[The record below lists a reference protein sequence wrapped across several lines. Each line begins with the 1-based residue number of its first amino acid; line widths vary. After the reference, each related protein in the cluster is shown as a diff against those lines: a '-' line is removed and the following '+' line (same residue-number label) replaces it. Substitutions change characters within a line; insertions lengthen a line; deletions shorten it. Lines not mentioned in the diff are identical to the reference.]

1 MFGKIL
7 EFLDKILTWFEEWTL
22 FASVMTALLALF
34 VNVVLRYVFNYTL
47 AWSEE
52 LVREVIIYTTFIG
65 CSAAIKNRSMIRIDA
80 SVQLLPKMKVP
91 LTFFSNIVTM
101 IFSGMMIYY
110 GWKMAP
116 HAGANPPENHYPAD
130 SPRLSICHFAADG
143 GNDAHSYHPGDVP
156 GCISKLK
163 TQAAGIAYMETSH
176 VIIMLILL
184 GCMATYIPVFMCL
197 FFTAVLGFM
206 LFTDLPL
213 LLLAQ
218 SLFRSMDKFALVV
231 VLFFIL
237 CGNIMTAGSIVE
249 KLIKVANSLVSWLP
263 GGLGMAGVLACG
275 LFGAI
280 SGSTVATVVAL
291 GGFMIPALL
300 ENGYDEK
307 YTLGL
312 MTTSP
317 NLGVI
322 IPPSIGMILYSMVSN
337 VSLEGLF
344 LTGFLPGVLIMAGVC
359 IYTYFFYRNDKTLVR
374 MPVPSGKELLMV
386 LKEGFWSLMLPVIIF
401 GGIFSGFFT
410 ANEAAVVACVY
421 AFVVELCIHRS
432 MKFNQ
437 VKSITVS
444 SAVTSATL
452 LIIVAGATCFG
463 RLLTL
468 EDIPGKITE
477 TVLSTISSPVVFLL
491 ALNGLLLV
499 VGMFMDI
506 ISATMILGP
515 VFLPMLDAF
524 NVDWMHFGLIL
535 TVNLAIGYCTPPMG
549 VSLYIT
555 GAIANR
561 DLIFVSK
568 AVLPFILI
576 QLCILLFIT
585 YFPEAVLW
593 LPRMMGYAG

>member
-1 MFGKIL
+1 
-7 EFLDKILTWFEEWTL
+7 
-22 FASVMTALLALF
+22 
-34 VNVVLRYVFNYTL
+34 
-47 AWSEE
+47 
-52 LVREVIIYTTFIG
+52 
-65 CSAAIKNRSMIRIDA
+65 
-80 SVQLLPKMKVP
+80 
-91 LTFFSNIVTM
+91 
-101 IFSGMMIYY
+101 
-110 GWKMAP
+110 
-116 HAGANPPENHYPAD
+116 
-130 SPRLSICHFAADG
+130 
-143 GNDAHSYHPGDVP
+143 
-156 GCISKLK
+156 
-163 TQAAGIAYMETSH
+163 METSH
-176 VIIMLILL
+176 LIIILILL

-197 FFTAVLGFM
+197 FFTAVLGFIF
-206 LFTDLPL
+206 FTDLPVF
-213 LLLAQ
+213 LLAQ
-218 SLFRSMDKFALVV
+218 TLFRSMDNFALVV

-249 KLIKVANSLVSWLP
+249 KLIKVANALVSWLP

-291 GGFMIPALL
+291 GGFMIPALMD
-300 ENGYDEK
+300 NGYPQK

-322 IPPSIGMILYSMVSN
+322 IPPSIGMILYSMISN

-344 LTGFLPGVLIMAGVC
+344 LTGFLPGVLIMLGVC
-359 IYTYFFYRNDKTLVR
+359 LYTYFFFRKKTEIVR
-374 MPVPSGKELLMV
+374 MPIPKPMEVLAV

-401 GGIFSGFFT
+401 GGIFSGAFT

-421 AFVVELCIHRS
+421 AFIVELFIHRS
-432 MKFNQ
+432 IKFMD
-437 VKSITVS
+437 VKKITVS

-463 RLLTL
+463 RLLSL

-477 TVLSTISSPVVFLL
+477 AVLSAIQSPFMFLL
-491 ALNGLLLV
+491 AMNILLLF

-524 NVDWMHFGLIL
+524 GVSWMHFGLIM

-555 GAIANR
+555 GAISNK
-561 DLIFVSK
+561 DIIYVSK
-568 AVLPFILI
+568 AVIPFLLI
-576 QLCILLFIT
+576 QIAVLALIT
-585 YFPEAVLW
+585 YLPDVVLW
-593 LPRMMGYAG
+593 LPRLMGYLE

>member
-1 MFGKIL
+1 M
-7 EFLDKILTWFEEWTL
+7 EFSHL
-22 FASVMTALLALF
+22 
-34 VNVVLRYVFNYTL
+34 
-47 AWSEE
+47 
-52 LVREVIIYTTFIG
+52 III
-65 CSAAIKNRSMIRIDA
+65 
-80 SVQLLPKMKVP
+80 
-91 LTFFSNIVTM
+91 
-101 IFSGMMIYY
+101 
-110 GWKMAP
+110 
-116 HAGANPPENHYPAD
+116 
-130 SPRLSICHFAADG
+130 
-143 GNDAHSYHPGDVP
+143 
-156 GCISKLK
+156 
-163 TQAAGIAYMETSH
+163 
-176 VIIMLILL
+176 LILL

-197 FFTAVLGFM
+197 FFTAVLGFIF
-206 LFTDLPL
+206 FTDLPL

-218 SLFRSMDKFALVV
+218 SLFRSMDNFALVV

-249 KLIKVANSLVSWLP
+249 KLIKVANALVSWLP

-291 GGFMIPALL
+291 GGFMIPALMD
-300 ENGYDEK
+300 NGYPQK

-322 IPPSIGMILYSMVSN
+322 IPPSIGMILYSMISN

-344 LTGFLPGVLIMAGVC
+344 LTGFLPGVLIMLGAC
-359 IYTYFFYRNDKTLVR
+359 LYSYFFFRKKTEILR
-374 MPVPSGKELLMV
+374 LPVPKPMEVLAV
-386 LKEGFWSLMLPVIIF
+386 LKEGFWALMLPVIIF
-401 GGIFSGFFT
+401 GGIFSGAFT

-421 AFVVELCIHRS
+421 AFVVELFIYRS
-432 MKFNQ
+432 IKFMD
-437 VKSITVS
+437 VKKITVS

-463 RLLTL
+463 RLLSL

-477 TVLSTISSPVVFLL
+477 AVLSAIQSPLMFLL
-491 ALNGLLLV
+491 AMNIVLLF

-524 NVDWMHFGLIL
+524 GVNWMHFGLIM

-555 GAIANR
+555 GSISNK
-561 DLIFVSK
+561 DIIYVSK
-568 AVLPFILI
+568 AVIPFLI
-576 QLCILLFIT
+576 IQTAVLALIT
-585 YFPEAVLW
+585 YLPDVVLW
-593 LPRMMGYAG
+593 LPRVMGRLE

>member
-1 MFGKIL
+1 ML
-7 EFLDKILTWFEEWTL
+7 
-22 FASVMTALLALF
+22 ASD
-34 VNVVLRYVFNYTL
+34 
-47 AWSEE
+47 
-52 LVREVIIYTTFIG
+52 VII
-65 CSAAIKNRSMIRIDA
+65 
-80 SVQLLPKMKVP
+80 L
-91 LTFFSNIVTM
+91 
-101 IFSGMMIYY
+101 
-110 GWKMAP
+110 
-116 HAGANPPENHYPAD
+116 
-130 SPRLSICHFAADG
+130 
-143 GNDAHSYHPGDVP
+143 
-156 GCISKLK
+156 
-163 TQAAGIAYMETSH
+163 
-176 VIIMLILL
+176 LILL

-197 FFTAVLGFM
+197 FFTASLGFL
-206 LFTDLPL
+206 LFTDIPL
-213 LLLAQ
+213 LVLVQ
-218 SLFRSMDKFALVV
+218 SLFKAMDNFALVV

-249 KLIKVANSLVSWLP
+249 KLIKVANALVSWLP

-300 ENGYDEK
+300 ENGYPEK
-307 YTLGL
+307 YSIGI

-322 IPPSIGMILYSMVSN
+322 IPPSIGMILYCMISN

-344 LTGFLPGVLIMAGVC
+344 LTGFVPGLLIMLGVC
-359 IYTYFFYRNDKTLVR
+359 LYSYLIFRKKPDIVRKPPPSMVGTLQVI
-374 MPVPSGKELLMV
+374 
-386 LKEGFWSLMLPVIIF
+386 KEGFWSLMLPVIIF
-401 GGIFSGFFT
+401 GGIFSGAFT

-421 AFVVELCIHRS
+421 AFVIELFVHKS
-432 MKFNQ
+432 MKFSQ
-437 VKSITVS
+437 VKEITVS

-468 EDIPGKITE
+468 EDIPGRITE
-477 TVLSTISSPVVFLL
+477 TVLTAIQSPAIFLL
-491 ALNGLLLV
+491 AMNILLLG

-524 NVDWMHFGLIL
+524 GVNWMHFGLIM

-561 DLIFVSK
+561 DLIYVSK
-568 AVLPFILI
+568 AVLPFLI
-576 QLCILLFIT
+576 IQIAVLLLMT
-585 YFPEAVLW
+585 YVPTVVLW
-593 LPRMMGYAG
+593 LPRWMGYL

>member
-1 MFGKIL
+1 
-7 EFLDKILTWFEEWTL
+7 
-22 FASVMTALLALF
+22 
-34 VNVVLRYVFNYTL
+34 
-47 AWSEE
+47 
-52 LVREVIIYTTFIG
+52 
-65 CSAAIKNRSMIRIDA
+65 
-80 SVQLLPKMKVP
+80 
-91 LTFFSNIVTM
+91 
-101 IFSGMMIYY
+101 
-110 GWKMAP
+110 
-116 HAGANPPENHYPAD
+116 
-130 SPRLSICHFAADG
+130 
-143 GNDAHSYHPGDVP
+143 
-156 GCISKLK
+156 
-163 TQAAGIAYMETSH
+163 METSD
-176 VIIMLILL
+176 IIILSILL

-197 FFTAVLGFM
+197 FFTAALGFI

-218 SLFRSMDKFALVV
+218 TLFRSMDNFALVV

-249 KLIKVANSLVSWLP
+249 KLIKVANALVSWLP

-291 GGFMIPALL
+291 GGFMIPALIKH
-300 ENGYDEK
+300 GYPEK
-307 YTLGL
+307 YTIGL

-322 IPPSIGMILYSMVSN
+322 IPPSIGMILFSMISN

-344 LTGFLPGVLIMAGVC
+344 LTGFLPGIMIMFGVC
-359 IYTYFFYRNDKTLVR
+359 IYTYFLFRKGTEITRLPIPKIGETLAI
-374 MPVPSGKELLMV
+374 

-401 GGIFSGFFT
+401 GGIFSGAFT

-421 AFVVELCIHRS
+421 AFIVEIFIHKS
-432 MKFNQ
+432 MKLSQ
-437 VKSITVS
+437 VKEITIS

-468 EDIPGKITE
+468 ESIPGRITE
-477 TVLSTISSPVVFLL
+477 TVLSTIQSPMVFLF
-491 ALNGLLLV
+491 AMNILLLF

-524 NVDWMHFGLIL
+524 DISMMHFGLIM

-555 GAIANR
+555 GAMANR
-561 DLIFVSK
+561 NLIYVSK
-568 AVLPFILI
+568 AVIPFIII
-576 QLCILLFIT
+576 QVIVLGIIT
-585 YFPEAVLW
+585 YMPDMVLW
-593 LPRMMGYAG
+593 LPRFFGYLE

>member
-1 MFGKIL
+1 M
-7 EFLDKILTWFEEWTL
+7 
-22 FASVMTALLALF
+22 
-34 VNVVLRYVFNYTL
+34 
-47 AWSEE
+47 
-52 LVREVIIYTTFIG
+52 
-65 CSAAIKNRSMIRIDA
+65 
-80 SVQLLPKMKVP
+80 
-91 LTFFSNIVTM
+91 
-101 IFSGMMIYY
+101 
-110 GWKMAP
+110 
-116 HAGANPPENHYPAD
+116 EN
-130 SPRLSICHFAADG
+130 
-143 GNDAHSYHPGDVP
+143 
-156 GCISKLK
+156 
-163 TQAAGIAYMETSH
+163 SH
-176 VIIMLILL
+176 IIIMLILL

-197 FFTAVLGFM
+197 FFTAVLGF
-206 LFTDLPL
+206 LFFTDIPI

-218 SLFRSMDKFALVV
+218 TLLRSMDNFALVV

-237 CGNIMTAGSIVE
+237 CGNIMTAGTIVE
-249 KLIKVANSLVSWLP
+249 KLIKFANALVSWLP

-300 ENGYDEK
+300 DNGYPEK

-322 IPPSIGMILYSMVSN
+322 IPPSIGMILYSMISN

-344 LTGFLPGVLIMAGVC
+344 LTGFVPGVLIMFGTCV
-359 IYTYFFYRNDKTLVR
+359 YTYMYFRKKTEIVR
-374 MPVPSGKELLMV
+374 MPVPSFREVLGIFKES
-386 LKEGFWSLMLPVIIF
+386 FWSLMLPVIIF
-401 GGIFSGFFT
+401 GGIFSGAFT

-421 AFVVELCIHRS
+421 AFFVELVIHRAI
-432 MKFNQ
+432 KFSD
-437 VKSITVS
+437 VKRITVS

-452 LIIVAGATCFG
+452 LIIVAGASCFG

-468 EDIPGKITE
+468 EDIPGAITE
-477 TVLSTISSPVVFLL
+477 AVLATIESPVVFLL
-491 ALNGLLLV
+491 AMNGLLLV

-524 NVDWMHFGLIL
+524 NIDWMHFGLIM

-555 GAIANR
+555 GAIADR
-561 DLIFVSK
+561 DLIYVSK
-568 AVLPFILI
+568 AVLPFIAI
-576 QLCILLFIT
+576 QIAVLLLLTFL
-585 YFPEAVLW
+585 PDVVLW
-593 LPRMMGYAG
+593 LPKVMGFVG

>member
-1 MFGKIL
+1 M
-7 EFLDKILTWFEEWTL
+7 
-22 FASVMTALLALF
+22 
-34 VNVVLRYVFNYTL
+34 
-47 AWSEE
+47 
-52 LVREVIIYTTFIG
+52 
-65 CSAAIKNRSMIRIDA
+65 
-80 SVQLLPKMKVP
+80 QL
-91 LTFFSNIVTM
+91 S
-101 IFSGMMIYY
+101 
-110 GWKMAP
+110 
-116 HAGANPPENHYPAD
+116 D
-130 SPRLSICHFAADG
+130 
-143 GNDAHSYHPGDVP
+143 
-156 GCISKLK
+156 
-163 TQAAGIAYMETSH
+163 

-184 GCMATYIPVFMCL
+184 GCMASYIPVFMCL
-197 FFTAVLGFM
+197 FFTALLGF
-206 LFTDLPL
+206 LIFTDLPL
-213 LLLAQ
+213 LLLFQ
-218 SLFRSMDKFALVV
+218 TIFRSMDNFALVV

-249 KLIKVANSLVSWLP
+249 KLIKVANALVSWLP

-291 GGFMIPALL
+291 GGFMIPALID
-300 ENGYDEK
+300 NGYPEQ

-322 IPPSIGMILYSMVSN
+322 IPPSIGMILYSMISN

-344 LTGFLPGVLIMAGVC
+344 LTGFVPGMLIMFLVC
-359 IYTYFFYRNDKTLVR
+359 LYSFLFFRNRKEIVR
-374 MPVPSGKELLMV
+374 KPVPSLTDMFAV

-401 GGIFSGFFT
+401 GGIFSGVFT

-421 AFVVELCIHRS
+421 AFIVELFIHKS
-432 MKFNQ
+432 MKLSQ
-437 VKSITVS
+437 VKQITVS

-468 EDIPGKITE
+468 EDIPGRITE
-477 TVLSTISSPVVFLL
+477 TVLSAITSPVLFLV
-491 ALNGLLLV
+491 AMNAMLLM

-524 NVDWMHFGLIL
+524 NINWMHFGLIM

-561 DLIFVSK
+561 DLIYVSK
-568 AVLPFILI
+568 AVMPFIAI
-576 QLCILLFIT
+576 QILVLLLMTF
-585 YFPEAVLW
+585 FPDLVLW
-593 LPRMMGYAG
+593 FPRLMGFA

>member
-1 MFGKIL
+1 M
-7 EFLDKILTWFEEWTL
+7 
-22 FASVMTALLALF
+22 
-34 VNVVLRYVFNYTL
+34 
-47 AWSEE
+47 E
-52 LVREVIIYTTFIG
+52 LSHLII
-65 CSAAIKNRSMIRIDA
+65 
-80 SVQLLPKMKVP
+80 V
-91 LTFFSNIVTM
+91 
-101 IFSGMMIYY
+101 
-110 GWKMAP
+110 
-116 HAGANPPENHYPAD
+116 
-130 SPRLSICHFAADG
+130 
-143 GNDAHSYHPGDVP
+143 
-156 GCISKLK
+156 
-163 TQAAGIAYMETSH
+163 
-176 VIIMLILL
+176 LILL

-197 FFTAVLGFM
+197 FFTAVLGFVF
-206 LFTDLPL
+206 FTDLPV

-218 SLFRSMDKFALVV
+218 SLFRSMDNFALVV

-249 KLIKVANSLVSWLP
+249 KLIKVANALVSWLP

-291 GGFMIPALL
+291 GGFMIPALMD
-300 ENGYDEK
+300 NGYPQK

-322 IPPSIGMILYSMVSN
+322 IPPSIGMILYSMISN

-344 LTGFLPGVLIMAGVC
+344 LTGFLPGVLIMLGVC
-359 IYTYFFYRNDKTLVR
+359 LYSYLFFRKKTEIVR
-374 MPVPSGKELLMV
+374 MPVPKPMEVLAV

-401 GGIFSGFFT
+401 GGIFSGAFT

-421 AFVVELCIHRS
+421 AFIVELFIHRS
-432 MKFNQ
+432 IKFMN
-437 VKSITVS
+437 VKKITVS

-463 RLLTL
+463 RLLSL
-468 EDIPGKITE
+468 EDIPGKVTE
-477 TVLSTISSPVVFLL
+477 AVLSAIQSPFMFLL
-491 ALNGLLLV
+491 AMNILLLF

-524 NVDWMHFGLIL
+524 GVSWMHFGLIM

-555 GAIANR
+555 GAISNK
-561 DLIFVSK
+561 DIIYVSK
-568 AVLPFILI
+568 AVVPFLLI
-576 QLCILLFIT
+576 QTAVLALIT
-585 YFPEAVLW
+585 YLPDVVLW
-593 LPRMMGYAG
+593 LPRLMGYLE